1 MEDVIELMKKHTS
14 VRNFADTSLT
24 DEVKEQLIIAAHA
37 GASSNFVQ
45 ATSIIDVTDPSIRGQ
60 LAEISK
66 SAAYVK
72 QSGAFFV
79 FVADLYRQSQILQQ
93 QGLDLAGIKNME
105 ALTVAI
111 VDTAIAG
118 ENLAVAAESLD
129 LGICYIGGIRNDL
142 TTVRD
147 LLNLPKFTVPLFGIT
162 VGKPTRK
169 NAVKPRMPLHNN
181 TFKNGY
187 DRQAAQDLSEYQKIT
202 QAYYAKR
209 SSHAQETDWIRK
221 MTDFFAEPRR
231 EEMAS
236 FLLEQ
241 GFTLE

>member
-118 ENLAVAAESLD
+118 ENLAVAAEFLD

-147 LLNLPKFTVPLFGIT
+147 LLNLPKFTVSLFGIT
-162 VGKPTRK
+162 VGKPMRK
-169 NAVKPRMPLHNN
+169 NAVKPRIPLHNN

-187 DRQAAQDLSEYQKIT
+187 NRQAAQDLSEYRKIT
-202 QAYYAKR
+202 QAYYANR

-231 EEMAS
+231 TDVAP

-241 GFTLE
+241 GFTLN

>member
-14 VRNFADTSLT
+14 VRNLADTALA
-24 DEVKEQLIIAAHA
+24 DEVKEPLIRAAHA

-105 ALTVAI
+105 ALPVAI

-169 NAVKPRMPLHNN
+169 NAVKPRMPLHHN
-181 TFKNGY
+181 TFKNGSE
-187 DRQAAQDLSEYQKIT
+187 RQAAQDLSEYQKIT
-202 QAYYAKR
+202 QAYYANR
-209 SSHAQETDWIRK
+209 TSHAQETDWIRK

-231 EEMAS
+231 TDVAP

-241 GFTLE
+241 GFTLN

>member
-147 LLNLPKFTVPLFGIT
+147 LINLPKFTVPLFGIT

-187 DRQAAQDLSEYQKIT
+187 DRQAAQDMSEYQKIT
-202 QAYYAKR
+202 QAYYANR

-231 EEMAS
+231 TDVAP

-241 GFTLE
+241 GFTLN

>member
-187 DRQAAQDLSEYQKIT
+187 DRQAAQDLSE
-202 QAYYAKR
+202 
-209 SSHAQETDWIRK
+209 
-221 MTDFFAEPRR
+221 
-231 EEMAS
+231 
-236 FLLEQ
+236 
-241 GFTLE
+241 

>member
-129 LGICYIGGIRNDL
+129 LSLIHISE
-142 TTVRD
+142 
-147 LLNLPKFTVPLFGIT
+147 
-162 VGKPTRK
+162 PTR
-169 NAVKPRMPLHNN
+169 
-181 TFKNGY
+181 
-187 DRQAAQDLSEYQKIT
+187 
-202 QAYYAKR
+202 R
-209 SSHAQETDWIRK
+209 S
-221 MTDFFAEPRR
+221 
-231 EEMAS
+231 
-236 FLLEQ
+236 
-241 GFTLE
+241 

>member
-111 VDTAIAG
+111 VDTAISG

-162 VGKPTRK
+162 VGKTTRK

-202 QAYYAKR
+202 QAYYANR
-209 SSHAQETDWIRK
+209 YSHAQETDWIRK

-231 EEMAS
+231 TDVAP

-241 GFTLE
+241 GFTLN

>member
-93 QGLDLAGIKNME
+93 QGLDLAGIKNIE

>member
-202 QAYYAKR
+202 QAYYANR
-209 SSHAQETDWIRK
+209 TSHAKRPTGYGK
-221 MTDFFAEPRR
+221 
-231 EEMAS
+231 
-236 FLLEQ
+236 
-241 GFTLE
+241 

>member
-24 DEVKEQLIIAAHA
+24 DEVKKQLIIAAHA

>member
-1 MEDVIELMKKHTS
+1 MDNVIELMNKHTS
-14 VRNFADTSLT
+14 VRNFKDTPLT
-24 DEVKEQLIIAAHA
+24 DRVKEQLIVAAHA

-45 ATSIIDVTDPSIRGQ
+45 ATSIIDVTDRTIRGQ

-66 SAAYVK
+66 SASYVN
-72 QSGAFFV
+72 QSGAFFI
-79 FVADLYRQSQILQQ
+79 FVADLYRQAEILRQQ
-93 QGLDLAGIKNME
+93 NLPLDGIKNME

-118 ENLAVAAESLD
+118 ENLAIAAESLG

-142 TTVRD
+142 AIVRD

-162 VGKPTRK
+162 VGEPTRK
-169 NAVKPRMPLHNN
+169 NAIKPRMPLRNN

-187 DRQAAQDLSEYQKIT
+187 NRQAAQDLSQYQAIT
-202 QAYYAKR
+202 QTYYAKR
-209 SSHAQETDWIRK
+209 ATHAQDTDWVWK

-231 EEMAS
+231 KEMAP

-241 GFTLE
+241 GFTLN

>member
-111 VDTAIAG
+111 VDTAIAR

-231 EEMAS
+231 TDVAP

-241 GFTLE
+241 GFTLN

>member
-187 DRQAAQDLSEYQKIT
+187 DRQAAQDLSEYQKN
-202 QAYYAKR
+202 YASLLCEPVFACPR
-209 SSHAQETDWIRK
+209 DRLDTENDR
-221 MTDFFAEPRR
+221 FFC
-231 EEMAS
+231 
-236 FLLEQ
+236 
-241 GFTLE
+241 

>member
-79 FVADLYRQSQILQQ
+79 FVADLYRLSQILQQ

-142 TTVRD
+142 TNVRD

-187 DRQAAQDLSEYQKIT
+187 DRQVAQDLSEYQKIT

-231 EEMAS
+231 TDVAP

-241 GFTLE
+241 GFTLN

>member
-1 MEDVIELMKKHTS
+1 MKKHTS

-111 VDTAIAG
+111 VDTAIAR

-231 EEMAS
+231 TDVAP

-241 GFTLE
+241 GFTLN

>member
-1 MEDVIELMKKHTS
+1 LEDVIELMKKHTS
-14 VRNFADTSLT
+14 VRNFADTSLA

-231 EEMAS
+231 TDVAP

-241 GFTLE
+241 GFTLN

>member
-1 MEDVIELMKKHTS
+1 M
-14 VRNFADTSLT
+14 
-24 DEVKEQLIIAAHA
+24 
-37 GASSNFVQ
+37 
-45 ATSIIDVTDPSIRGQ
+45 
-60 LAEISK
+60 
-66 SAAYVK
+66 
-72 QSGAFFV
+72 

-187 DRQAAQDLSEYQKIT
+187 DRQVAQDLSEYQKIT

-231 EEMAS
+231 TDVAP

-241 GFTLE
+241 GFTLN

>member
-111 VDTAIAG
+111 VDTAIAE

>member
-231 EEMAS
+231 TDVAP

-241 GFTLE
+241 GFTLN

>member
-1 MEDVIELMKKHTS
+1 MEDVIELIKKHTS

-24 DEVKEQLIIAAHA
+24 DEVKEQLIIAARA

-66 SAAYVK
+66 SAVYVK

-147 LLNLPKFTVPLFGIT
+147 LLNLPKFT
-162 VGKPTRK
+162 
-169 NAVKPRMPLHNN
+169 AVIWDNSWK
-181 TFKNGY
+181 T
-187 DRQAAQDLSEYQKIT
+187 
-202 QAYYAKR
+202 YA
-209 SSHAQETDWIRK
+209 
-221 MTDFFAEPRR
+221 
-231 EEMAS
+231 
-236 FLLEQ
+236 
-241 GFTLE
+241 

>member
-1 MEDVIELMKKHTS
+1 MEDVIVLMKKHTS
-14 VRNFADTSLT
+14 VRNFADTSLA

-111 VDTAIAG
+111 VGTAIAG
-118 ENLAVAAESLD
+118 GNLAVAAESLD
-129 LGICYIGGIRNDL
+129 LGICYIGGNRNDL

-202 QAYYAKR
+202 QAYYANR

-231 EEMAS
+231 TDVAP

-241 GFTLE
+241 GFTLN